1 MNNKRAA
8 LTMAAASLVLAL
20 TSGCATGPNRTPG
33 DPFEPAN
40 RVIFKVNDTVDRT
53 IAQPVAKGYQKVT
66 PQPLRQAI
74 SNFFS
79 NLGDIGNFA
88 NNLLQLKI
96 TDATE
101 DLMRLAMNTTF
112 GLGGLIDFATPA
124 GLPKHHQDFG
134 LTLGRYGIP
143 AGPYL
148 VLPLFG
154 PSSVRDGI
162 GMAVDVK
169 FNILNY
175 IAPAWRNPMYVTQ
188 FVSTRSDLLG
198 ATNLLEQ
205 AALDKYSFVRDAF
218 RQQRES
224 LLRGS
229 SGKQAL
235 PDYGDPGSS
244 GGPEKSNGVPNY
256 DDPGDSGGKGGGSS
270 NDLPNYDDPGASGES
285 GASGVSATGAAGAAD
300 GAVAPHGDPAPVG
313 ASETGAAVAPVAASA
328 AVAASGTQAQTPA
341 TPADAA
347 ASARASG
354 TTAAAVTAS
363 GIQVQT
369 PATPAN
375 AAAPAGAIESP
386 AAATPVATSA
396 AVTVSGAQ
404 ALTPANATASVS
416 ASEPGTSTAPVAASA
431 TVATSAAQA
440 QTPADATP
448 KPAAPAAASAP

>member
-1 MNNKRAA
+1 MKIKRAG
-8 LTMAAASLVLAL
+8 LIMAAASLVLL
-20 TSGCATGPNRTPG
+20 VTSGCATGPDRTPG

-40 RVIFKVNDTVDRT
+40 RAIFKFNDAVDRT

-96 TDATE
+96 VDATE

-134 LTLGRYGIP
+134 LTLGRYGMP

-169 FNILNY
+169 FNMLNY
-175 IAPAWRNPMYVTQ
+175 IEPAVRNPLYLTQ

-224 LLRGS
+224 LLRGAA
-229 SGKQAL
+229 GRQAL
-235 PDYGDPGSS
+235 PDYGDPDHPDGSD
-244 GGPEKSNGVPNY
+244 KSNGVPNY
-256 DDPGDSGGKGGGSS
+256 EDPGDSGGAGGKGGKGGADS
-270 NDLPNYDDPGASGES
+270 NGLPNYEDPGASDDS
-285 GASGVSATGAAGAAD
+285 GNANGTSTAAGAAGEAAVVD
-300 GAVAPHGDPAPVG
+300 GASAAVAAPAG
-313 ASETGAAVAPVAASA
+313 ASETAAAAAPAVPVAASGSAAVAAPAVPAQAPAAQAETTPNPAVPVPASAPVANDASAAAAAPASASETARMAAPAAPAAASA
-328 AVAASGTQAQTPA
+328 AVAAS
-341 TPADAA
+341 
-347 ASARASG
+347 
-354 TTAAAVTAS
+354 AV
-363 GIQVQT
+363 
-369 PATPAN
+369 P
-375 AAAPAGAIESP
+375 
-386 AAATPVATSA
+386 
-396 AVTVSGAQ
+396 AQ
-404 ALTPANATASVS
+404 A
-416 ASEPGTSTAPVAASA
+416 
-431 TVATSAAQA
+431 
-440 QTPADATP
+440 
-448 KPAAPAAASAP
+448 PAAPALTAPGPAVPASAPAQ

>member
-1 MNNKRAA
+1 MKNKRAA
-8 LTMAAASLVLAL
+8 LMMAAATLVLL
-20 TSGCATGPNRTPG
+20 VTSGCATGPNRTPG

-53 IAQPVAKGYQKVT
+53 VAQPIAKGYQKVT

-101 DLMRLAMNTTF
+101 DLMRLAMNSTF

-134 LTLGRYGIP
+134 LTLGHYGAP

-154 PSSVRDGI
+154 PSSVRDGL
-162 GMAVDVK
+162 GMVVDVK

-175 IAPAWRNPMYVTQ
+175 IEPAVRNPLYVTQ

-205 AALDKYSFVRDAF
+205 AALDKYSFVRDAY
-218 RQQRES
+218 RQQRAS

-229 SGKQAL
+229 AGRQAL
-235 PDYGDPGSS
+235 PNYGDPDQGD
-244 GGPEKSNGVPNY
+244 GAGKSNGVPNYEDPGDSGGTGGKGGGASNNDALPNY
-256 DDPGDSGGKGGGSS
+256 DDPGDS
-270 NDLPNYDDPGASGES
+270 
-285 GASGVSATGAAGAAD
+285 SANGAAAT
-300 GAVAPHGDPAPVG
+300 PA
-313 ASETGAAVAPVAASA
+313 AAVAPDGASDAVGAAAPEAPTDASTKPAVPVPASADAAAPASASETAVTAAPAAPAAPAAASA
-328 AVAASGTQAQTPA
+328 AVAASAVPAQLPA
-341 TPADAA
+341 
-347 ASARASG
+347 
-354 TTAAAVTAS
+354 
-363 GIQVQT
+363 
-369 PATPAN
+369 
-375 AAAPAGAIESP
+375 SP
-386 AAATPVATSA
+386 AAATP
-396 AVTVSGAQ
+396 
-404 ALTPANATASVS
+404 
-416 ASEPGTSTAPVAASA
+416 
-431 TVATSAAQA
+431 
-440 QTPADATP
+440 D
-448 KPAAPAAASAP
+448 PAAPLPASVPAQ